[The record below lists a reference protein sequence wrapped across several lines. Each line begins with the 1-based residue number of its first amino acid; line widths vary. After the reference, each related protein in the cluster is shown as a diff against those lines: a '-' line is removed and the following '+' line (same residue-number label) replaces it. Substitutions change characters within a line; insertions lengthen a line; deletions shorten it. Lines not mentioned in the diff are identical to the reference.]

1 MRKYSLSEYEH
12 LIISNCYS
20 LLFLFKFVYKLYIII
35 MSKLLEDISLLIQ
48 RNLIF
53 TKQNIGTFYL
63 SNKKFFE

>member
-35 MSKLLEDISLLIQ
+35 MSKLLEDIPLLIQ

-53 TKQNIGTFYL
+53 TK
-63 SNKKFFE
+63 